1 MRVKPPRG
9 RKSAYCRWVRTVG
22 DFGAVP
28 TLLGGVLIGVE
39 GCFFACLEFSDFFF
53 PKFVLDDCL
62 FLF

>member
-1 MRVKPPRG
+1 MSYLLEGARVHT
-9 RKSAYCRWVRTVG
+9 ADVG

-62 FLF
+62 SLF